1 MTATMRAAQVQQA
14 GGPFVV
20 VDMPVPEPGP
30 GHVRVKVHA
39 CGICGGD
46 AIPATPCSVP
56 SCRGSRG
63 TRSPGSSTRSVQG
76 SRSGSPGQ
84 RVGVGWSGGV
94 DFTCEY
100 CRRGDFTN
108 CLSRTVVGMSY
119 DGGYAEYIVAPQ
131 DAVARIPEGLTFEEA
146 APLMCAGTT
155 AFNALRNA
163 HAGPGATV
171 AVQGVGGVGH
181 LAIQFADKM
190 GFRTVAINRGRDKE
204 ELARRLG
211 ADEYIDSTEGDAGEA
226 LKALGGASAVLAT
239 VSRAELQTDLVKGL
253 RPNGQL
259 IVLEGGDPI
268 QVTGHDLADGRLN
281 VSGWYSGVAQD
292 SEDTLNFVV
301 LKGVRPIIETYPLE
315 QAEEAWQHRAKANLR
330 IVLQTQRAPIV

>member
-1 MTATMRAAQVQQA
+1 MTGTMRAAQVQQA

-20 VDMPVPEPGP
+20 TDVPIPEPGA
-30 GHVRVKVHA
+30 GQIRVQVHA

-46 AIPATPCSVP
+46 AIPRNALF
-56 SCRGSRG
+56 G
-63 TRSPGSSTRSVQG
+63 TTLPRIPGHEIAGVVDAVGAGVTVWET
-76 SRSGSPGQ
+76 GQ

-94 DFTCEY
+94 DFTCEF

-108 CLSRTVVGMSY
+108 CVSRTIVGTSY
-119 DGGYAEYIVAPQ
+119 DGGYAEYLVVPQ
-131 DAVARIPEGLTFEEA
+131 DAVARIPEALSFEDA
-146 APLMCAGTT
+146 APLMCGGIT
-155 AFNALRNA
+155 AFNALRHA
-163 HAGPGATV
+163 HAGPGDTV

-204 ELARRLG
+204 KLARQLG

-226 LKALGGASAVLAT
+226 LKALGGAAAILAT
-239 VSRAELQTDLVKGL
+239 VSRADLQSDLVKGL

-268 QVTGHDLADGRLN
+268 EVTGHVLSDGRLS

-292 SEDTLNFVV
+292 SEETLNFAV
-301 LKGVRPIIETYPLE
+301 LKNIRPIIETYPLE
-315 QAEEAWQHRAKANLR
+315 QAEEAWQHQPKANLR
-330 IVLQTQRAPIV
+330 IVLKTQPE

>member
-14 GGPFVV
+14 GGPFVMT
-20 VDMPVPEPGP
+20 DLPIPEPAAGQI
-30 GHVRVKVHA
+30 RVKVYA

-46 AIPATPCSVP
+46 AIPRNALFGTVLPRVP
-56 SCRGSRG
+56 GHEIAG
-63 TRSPGSSTRSVQG
+63 VVDAVGDGVTVFQV
-76 SRSGSPGQ
+76 GQ

-94 DFTCEY
+94 DFTCEF

-108 CLSRTVVGMSY
+108 CVQHTIVGTSY
-119 DGGYAEYIVAPQ
+119 DGGYAEYMVAPQ

-146 APLMCAGTT
+146 APLMCGGIT
-155 AFNALRNA
+155 AFNALRHA
-163 HAGPGATV
+163 HAGPGDTV

-181 LAIQFADKM
+181 LAIQFANKM

-204 ELARRLG
+204 KLARELG
-211 ADEYIDSTEGDAGEA
+211 ADEYIDSNEGAGAA
-226 LKALGGASAVLAT
+226 LKALGGAAAVLAT
-239 VSRAELQTDLVKGL
+239 VSRAELQSDLVKGL

-268 QVTGHDLADGRLN
+268 QVTGHDLADSRLS

-292 SEDTLNFVV
+292 SEETLNFAV
-301 LKGVRPIIETYPLE
+301 LKGIRPIIETYPLE
-315 QAEEAWQHRAKANLR
+315 QAEEAWQHQPKANLR
-330 IVLQTQRAPIV
+330 IVLKTQPE

>member
-1 MTATMRAAQVQQA
+1 MTGTMRAAQVQQA
-14 GGPFVV
+14 GGPFVLTDV
-20 VDMPVPEPGP
+20 PIPEPGE
-30 GHVRVKVHA
+30 GQIRVKVHA

-46 AIPATPCSVP
+46 AIPRNALF
-56 SCRGSRG
+56 G
-63 TRSPGSSTRSVQG
+63 TTLPRIPGHEIAGVVDAVGAGVTVWET
-76 SRSGSPGQ
+76 GQ

-94 DFTCEY
+94 DFTCEF

-108 CLSRTVVGMSY
+108 CVSRTIVGTSY
-119 DGGYAEYIVAPQ
+119 DGGYAEYLVVPQ
-131 DAVARIPEGLTFEEA
+131 DAVARIPEALSFEDA
-146 APLMCAGTT
+146 APLMCGGIT
-155 AFNALRNA
+155 AFNALRHA
-163 HAGPGATV
+163 HAGPGDTV

-204 ELARRLG
+204 KLARQLG

-226 LKALGGASAVLAT
+226 LRALGGAAAILAT
-239 VSRAELQTDLVKGL
+239 VSRADLQSDLVKGL

-268 QVTGHDLADGRLN
+268 EVTGHVLSDGRLS

-292 SEDTLNFVV
+292 SEETLNFAV
-301 LKGVRPIIETYPLE
+301 LKNIRPIIETYPLE
-315 QAEEAWQHRAKANLR
+315 QAEDAWQHQPKANLR
-330 IVLQTQRAPIV
+330 IVLKTTAD

>member
-20 VDMPVPEPGP
+20 TDVPIPEPKAGQI
-30 GHVRVKVHA
+30 RIKVYA

-46 AIPATPCSVP
+46 AIPRNALF
-56 SCRGSRG
+56 G
-63 TRSPGSSTRSVQG
+63 TVLPRIPGHEIAGVVDAVGEGVTVWE
-76 SRSGSPGQ
+76 PGQ

-94 DFTCEY
+94 DFTCEF

-108 CLSRTVVGMSY
+108 CVQHRIVGTSY
-119 DGGYAEYIVAPQ
+119 DGGYAEYMVAPQ

-146 APLMCAGTT
+146 GPLMCGGITS
-155 AFNALRNA
+155 FNALRHA
-163 HAGPGATV
+163 PAGPGDLV
-171 AVQGVGGVGH
+171 AVHGVGGVGH

-204 ELARRLG
+204 KLARELG

-226 LKALGGASAVLAT
+226 LAALGGAAAVLDT
-239 VSRAELQTDLVKGL
+239 VSRAELQTVLFKGV
-253 RPNGQL
+253 RPNGAL
-259 IVLEGGDPI
+259 IVLEGSDAI
-268 QVTGHDLADGRLN
+268 EVSGHDLSEGRR
-281 VSGWYSGVAQD
+281 VVKGWYSGVSQD
-292 SEDTLNFVV
+292 GEDTLNFAV

-315 QAEEAWQHRAKANLR
+315 EAEEAWQHQPKANLR
-330 IVLQTQRAPIV
+330 IVLQTQPQS

>member
-1 MTATMRAAQVQQA
+1 MTGTMRAAQVQQA

-20 VDMPVPEPGP
+20 TDVPIPEPAEGQI
-30 GHVRVKVHA
+30 RVKVYA

-46 AIPATPCSVP
+46 AIPRNALF
-56 SCRGSRG
+56 G
-63 TRSPGSSTRSVQG
+63 TTLPRIPGHEIAGVVDAVGDGVTVWEA
-76 SRSGSPGQ
+76 GQ

-94 DFTCEY
+94 DFTCEF

-108 CLSRTVVGMSY
+108 CVSRTIVGTSY
-119 DGGYAEYIVAPQ
+119 DGGYAEYLVVPQ
-131 DAVARIPEGLTFEEA
+131 DAVARIPEGLSFEEA
-146 APLMCAGTT
+146 APLMCGGIT
-155 AFNALRNA
+155 AFNALRHA
-163 HAGPGATV
+163 HAGPGETV

-204 ELARRLG
+204 KLARQLG

-226 LKALGGASAVLAT
+226 LKALGGAAAILAT
-239 VSRAELQTDLVKGL
+239 VSRGELQSDLVKGL

-259 IVLEGGDPI
+259 IVLEGSDPI
-268 QVTGHDLADGRLN
+268 QVTGHALADGRLS

-292 SEDTLNFVV
+292 SEDTLNFAV
-301 LKGVRPIIETYPLE
+301 LKNVRPIIETYPLE
-315 QAEEAWQHRAKANLR
+315 QAEEAWQHQPKANLR
-330 IVLQTQRAPIV
+330 IVLKTQPE

>member
-1 MTATMRAAQVQQA
+1 MTGTMRAAQVQQA

-20 VDMPVPEPGP
+20 TDVPVPEPAENQI
-30 GHVRVKVHA
+30 RVKVHA

-46 AIPATPCSVP
+46 AIPRNALF
-56 SCRGSRG
+56 G
-63 TRSPGSSTRSVQG
+63 TTLPRIPGHEIAGVVDAVGAAVTVWEA
-76 SRSGSPGQ
+76 GQ

-94 DFTCEY
+94 DFTCEF

-108 CLSRTVVGMSY
+108 CVSRKIVGTSY
-119 DGGYAEYIVAPQ
+119 DGGYAEYVVVPQ
-131 DAVARIPEGLTFEEA
+131 DAVARIPDGLSFEDA
-146 APLMCAGTT
+146 APLMCGGIT
-155 AFNALRNA
+155 AFNALRHA
-163 HAGPGATV
+163 QAGPGDTV

-204 ELARRLG
+204 KLARQLG

-226 LKALGGASAVLAT
+226 LKALGGAAAILAT
-239 VSRAELQTDLVKGL
+239 VSRAELQSDLVKGL

-259 IVLEGGDPI
+259 IVLEGSDPI
-268 QVTGHDLADGRLN
+268 QVTGHELAEGRLS

-292 SEDTLNFVV
+292 SEDTLNFAV
-301 LKGVRPIIETYPLE
+301 LKNIRPIIETYPLE
-315 QAEEAWQHRAKANLR
+315 QAEDAWQHQPKANLR
-330 IVLQTQRAPIV
+330 IVLKTQPE

>member
-14 GGPFVV
+14 GGPFLMT
-20 VDMPVPEPGP
+20 DLPIPEPAAGQI
-30 GHVRVKVHA
+30 RVKVYA

-46 AIPATPCSVP
+46 AIPRNALFGTVLPRVP
-56 SCRGSRG
+56 GHEIAG
-63 TRSPGSSTRSVQG
+63 VVDAVGDGVTVFQI
-76 SRSGSPGQ
+76 GQ

-94 DFTCEY
+94 DFTCEF

-108 CLSRTVVGMSY
+108 CVQHTIVGTSY
-119 DGGYAEYIVAPQ
+119 DGGYAEYMVAPQ

-146 APLMCAGTT
+146 APLMCGGIT
-155 AFNALRNA
+155 AFNALRHA
-163 HAGPGATV
+163 HAGPGDTV

-181 LAIQFADKM
+181 LAIQFANKM

-204 ELARRLG
+204 KLARELG
-211 ADEYIDSTEGDAGEA
+211 ADEYIDSNEGAGAA
-226 LKALGGASAVLAT
+226 LKALGGAAAVLAT
-239 VSRAELQTDLVKGL
+239 VSRAELQSDLVKGL

-268 QVTGHDLADGRLN
+268 QVTGHDLADSRLS

-292 SEDTLNFVV
+292 SEETLNFAV
-301 LKGVRPIIETYPLE
+301 LKGIRPIIETYPLE
-315 QAEEAWQHRAKANLR
+315 QAEEAWQHQPKANLR
-330 IVLQTQRAPIV
+330 IVLKTQPE

>member
-1 MTATMRAAQVQQA
+1 MRAAQVQQA

-20 VDMPVPEPGP
+20 TDVPIPEPGA
-30 GHVRVKVHA
+30 GQVRVQVHA

-46 AIPATPCSVP
+46 AIPRNALF
-56 SCRGSRG
+56 G
-63 TRSPGSSTRSVQG
+63 TTLPRIPGHEIAGVVDAVGAGVTVWET
-76 SRSGSPGQ
+76 GQ

-94 DFTCEY
+94 DFTCEF

-108 CLSRTVVGMSY
+108 CVSRTIVGTSY
-119 DGGYAEYIVAPQ
+119 DGGYAEYLVVPQ
-131 DAVARIPEGLTFEEA
+131 DAVARIPDALSFEDA
-146 APLMCAGTT
+146 APLMCGGIT
-155 AFNALRNA
+155 AFNALRHA
-163 HAGPGATV
+163 HAGPGDTV

-181 LAIQFADKM
+181 LAVQFADKM

-204 ELARRLG
+204 KLARQLG

-226 LKALGGASAVLAT
+226 LRALGGAAAILAT
-239 VSRAELQTDLVKGL
+239 VSRADLQSDLVKGL

-268 QVTGHDLADGRLN
+268 EVTGHVLSDGRLS

-292 SEDTLNFVV
+292 SEETLNFAV
-301 LKGVRPIIETYPLE
+301 LKNIRPIIETYPLE
-315 QAEEAWQHRAKANLR
+315 QAEEAWQHQPKANLR
-330 IVLQTQRAPIV
+330 IVLQTKAG

>member
-1 MTATMRAAQVQQA
+1 MTDTMRAAQVQQA

-20 VDMPVPEPGP
+20 TDVAIPEPSP
-30 GHVRVKVHA
+30 GHIRVKVHA

-46 AIPATPCSVP
+46 AIPRNALF
-56 SCRGSRG
+56 G
-63 TRSPGSSTRSVQG
+63 TTLPRIPGHEIAGVVDAVGDGVTLWTVG
-76 SRSGSPGQ
+76 EK
-84 RVGVGWSGGV
+84 VGVGWSGGV

-108 CLSRTVVGMSY
+108 CVNRTIVGTSY
-119 DGGYAEYIVAPQ
+119 DGGYAEYMVAPQ

-146 APLMCAGTT
+146 APLMCGGIT
-155 AFNALRNA
+155 AFNALRHA
-163 HAGPGATV
+163 HAGPGDLV

-204 ELARRLG
+204 ELARQLG

-226 LKALGGASAVLAT
+226 LKALGGAAAVLAT
-239 VSRAELQTDLVKGL
+239 VSRAELQSDLVKGL

-259 IVLEGGDPI
+259 IVLEGSDPI
-268 QVTGHDLADGRLN
+268 QVTGHDLADSRIS

-292 SEDTLNFVV
+292 SEDTLNFAV
-301 LKGVRPIIETYPLE
+301 LKGIRPIIETYPLE
-315 QAEEAWQHRAKANLR
+315 EAEAAWQHQPKANLR
-330 IVLQTQRAPIV
+330 IVLKTQP

>member
-1 MTATMRAAQVQQA
+1 MTATMRAAQAQQA

-20 VDMPVPEPGP
+20 VDTPVPEPGQ
-30 GHVRVKVHA
+30 GQVRVKVYA

-46 AIPATPCSVP
+46 AIPRNALFGTKLPRVP
-56 SCRGSRG
+56 GHEIAG
-63 TRSPGSSTRSVQG
+63 VVDAVGAG
-76 SRSGSPGQ
+76 
-84 RVGVGWSGGV
+84 VGVGWGGGV

-108 CLSRTVVGMSY
+108 CLSRTIVGMSY
-119 DGGYAEYIVAPQ
+119 DGGYAEYMVAPQ

-146 APLMCAGTT
+146 APLMCGGIT
-155 AFNALRNA
+155 AFNALRHA
-163 HAGPGATV
+163 HAGPGDTV
-171 AVQGVGGVGH
+171 TVQGVGGVGH
-181 LAIQFADKM
+181 LAIQ
-190 GFRTVAINRGRDKE
+190 
-204 ELARRLG
+204 
-211 ADEYIDSTEGDAGEA
+211 GDAGEA

-259 IVLEGGDPI
+259 IVLEGGDPV
-268 QVTGHDLADGRLN
+268 QVTGHDLADGRLS

-292 SEDTLNFVV
+292 SEDALNFAV

-315 QAEEAWQHRAKANLR
+315 QAEEAWQHQAKANLR
-330 IVLQTQRAPIV
+330 IVLQTQPQS

>member
-1 MTATMRAAQVQQA
+1 MTDTMRAAQVQQA

-20 VDMPVPEPGP
+20 TDVAIPEPSP
-30 GHVRVKVHA
+30 GHIRVKVHA

-46 AIPATPCSVP
+46 AIPRNALF
-56 SCRGSRG
+56 G
-63 TRSPGSSTRSVQG
+63 TTLPRIPGHEIAGVVDAVGAGVTLWTVG
-76 SRSGSPGQ
+76 EK
-84 RVGVGWSGGV
+84 VGVGWSGGV

-108 CLSRTVVGMSY
+108 CVNRTIVGTSY
-119 DGGYAEYIVAPQ
+119 DGGYAEYMVAPQ
-131 DAVARIPEGLTFEEA
+131 DAVARIPSGLTFEEA
-146 APLMCAGTT
+146 APLMCGGIT
-155 AFNALRNA
+155 AFNALRHA
-163 HAGPGATV
+163 EAGPGDLV

-204 ELARRLG
+204 ELARQLG

-226 LKALGGASAVLAT
+226 LKALGGAAAVLAT
-239 VSRAELQTDLVKGL
+239 VSRAELQSDLVKGL

-259 IVLEGGDPI
+259 IVLEGSDPI
-268 QVTGHDLADGRLN
+268 QVTGHTLADNRIS

-292 SEDTLNFVV
+292 SEDTLNFAV
-301 LKGVRPIIETYPLE
+301 LKGIRPIIETYPLE
-315 QAEEAWQHRAKANLR
+315 EAEAAWQHQPKANLR
-330 IVLQTQRAPIV
+330 IVLKTQP

>member
-20 VDMPVPEPGP
+20 TDMPIPEPKAGQI
-30 GHVRVKVHA
+30 RVKVYA

-46 AIPATPCSVP
+46 AIPRNALFGTVLPRVP
-56 SCRGSRG
+56 GHEIAG
-63 TRSPGSSTRSVQG
+63 VVDAVGDGVTVWEV
-76 SRSGSPGQ
+76 GQ

-94 DFTCEY
+94 DFTCEF

-108 CLSRTVVGMSY
+108 CVQHTIVGTSY
-119 DGGYAEYIVAPQ
+119 DGGYAEYMVAPQ
-131 DAVARIPEGLTFEEA
+131 DAVARIPEGLTFEDA
-146 APLMCAGTT
+146 APLMCGGIT
-155 AFNALRNA
+155 AFNALRHA
-163 HAGPGATV
+163 HAGPGDTV

-181 LAIQFADKM
+181 LAIQFANKM

-204 ELARRLG
+204 KLARELG
-211 ADEYIDSTEGDAGEA
+211 ADEYIDSNEGDAGEA
-226 LKALGGASAVLAT
+226 LKALGGAATVLAT
-239 VSRAELQTDLVKGL
+239 VSRAELQSDLVKGL

-268 QVTGHDLADGRLN
+268 QVTGHDLADSRLS

-292 SEDTLNFVV
+292 SEDTLNFAV
-301 LKGVRPIIETYPLE
+301 LKGIRPIIETYPLE
-315 QAEEAWQHRAKANLR
+315 EAEEAWQHQPKANLR
-330 IVLQTQRAPIV
+330 IVLKTQPA

>member
-1 MTATMRAAQVQQA
+1 
-14 GGPFVV
+14 
-20 VDMPVPEPGP
+20 
-30 GHVRVKVHA
+30 
-39 CGICGGD
+39 
-46 AIPATPCSVP
+46 
-56 SCRGSRG
+56 
-63 TRSPGSSTRSVQG
+63 
-76 SRSGSPGQ
+76 
-84 RVGVGWSGGV
+84 
-94 DFTCEY
+94 
-100 CRRGDFTN
+100 
-108 CLSRTVVGMSY
+108 MSY

-155 AFNALRNA
+155 AFNALRHA

-211 ADEYIDSTEGDAGEA
+211 AVEYIDSTEGDAGEA

-259 IVLEGGDPI
+259 IVLEGGDPM

-315 QAEEAWQHRAKANLR
+315 QAEEAWQHQAKANLR
-330 IVLQTQRAPIV
+330 IVLQTERALPNGGPRGAGAVIEPRGTVNAGDAGGDLTAAELEFDGAPAAGRTNRMKTRNYQLERHFR

>member
-1 MTATMRAAQVQQA
+1 MTSRARQH
-14 GGPFVV
+14 PFVFKQRLGIATFRGV
-20 VDMPVPEPGP
+20 LVGGEEWRGRREPTYTEGFNDHQDLLGREPGAHCSRSLGGLDGGEPVPAG
-30 GHVRVKVHA
+30 RRRLA
-39 CGICGGD
+39 
-46 AIPATPCSVP
+46 
-56 SCRGSRG
+56 
-63 TRSPGSSTRSVQG
+63 
-76 SRSGSPGQ
+76 
-84 RVGVGWSGGV
+84 GGV

-108 CLSRTVVGMSY
+108 CLSRTIVGMSY
-119 DGGYAEYIVAPQ
+119 DGGYAEYMVAPQ
-131 DAVARIPEGLTFEEA
+131 DAVARIPEGLTFEEV
-146 APLMCAGTT
+146 APLMCGGVT
-155 AFNALRNA
+155 AFNALRHA
-163 HAGPGATV
+163 HAGPGDTV

-253 RPNGQL
+253 RLNCQL
-259 IVLEGGDPI
+259 IVVEGGDPM
-268 QVTGHDLADGRLN
+268 QVTGHDLADGRLS

-292 SEDTLNFVV
+292 SEDTLNFAV

-315 QAEEAWQHRAKANLR
+315 HAEEAWQHQPKANLR
-330 IVLQTQRAPIV
+330 IVIQTQPHS